1 MDKSWSLGRVCLAT
15 NNAHKLHEL
24 KDIIGESMQLLS
36 LSDIGCLEEIPEDQ
50 RTIEGNSLQKAQYIW
65 ENYKVNCIADDTGLL
80 VESLNGEPGVFS
92 ARYAGPQRDSSDNI
106 RLLLQKLD
114 GLSNRRVGRRAHFK
128 TVVTFI
134 QNGRIFQ
141 FEGKVQGEILEGS
154 RGTEG
159 FGYDPVFQPEGKKL
173 SFAEMNSQEKN
184 AISHRGRAMQQL
196 AAFLVFQ
203 QKKVSIQ

>member
-1 MDKSWSLGRVCLAT
+1 MVARVCLAT
-15 NNAHKLHEL
+15 NNTHKLQEL
-24 KDIIGESMQLLS
+24 KEMIGGSMQLLS
-36 LSDIGCLEEIPEDQ
+36 LSDIGCVEEIPEDQ
-50 RTIEGNSLQKAQYIW
+50 PTIEGNSLQKAQYIW

-80 VESLNGEPGVFS
+80 VEALNGEPGVFS

-106 RLLLQKLD
+106 RLLLQKLKEK
-114 GLSNRRVGRRAHFK
+114 SNRHAGRRAHFK
-128 TVVTFI
+128 TVVTLI

-141 FEGKVQGEILEGS
+141 FEGKVQGEILEES

-184 AISHRGRAMQQL
+184 AVSHRGHAMQKL
-196 AAFLVFQ
+196 ASFLAFQ
-203 QKKVSIQ
+203 QKEA

>member
-1 MDKSWSLGRVCLAT
+1 MNKSSVADRVCLAT

-24 KDIIGESMQLLS
+24 KELIGESMQLLS
-36 LSDIGCLEEIPEDQ
+36 LSDIGCAEEIPEDQ
-50 RTIEGNSLQKAQYIW
+50 PTIEGNSLQKALYIW
-65 ENYKVNCIADDTGLL
+65 ENYKVSCIADDTGLL
-80 VESLNGEPGVFS
+80 VEALNGAPGVFS

-114 GLSNRRVGRRAHFK
+114 GLSNRRAHFK
-128 TVVTFI
+128 TVVTYI

-141 FEGKVQGEILEGS
+141 FDGKVQGEILEES

-184 AISHRGRAMQQL
+184 AISHRGRAMQKL

-203 QKKVSIQ
+203 QKKASIE